1 MTSPGSAVS
10 KYNPGL
16 IVKLV
21 ALTWLITKLIC
32 YKLWL
37 SNRLFPLIPVHDA
50 LADLPAPVHATLFI
64 ISLGCLS
71 LLLIFP
77 NRKLVMVLLIVEL
90 LSCMLDQDRWQP
102 WEYQFIFMMASFVF
116 IKDEKENRFSWQL
129 ILAGIFFFSGLSK
142 FNSAFIHD
150 VWQNLVL
157 HRWLGIY
164 HTSDLLIR
172 SGYALP
178 LIEMA
183 AGIFL
188 LIKKTRRL
196 AILVLV
202 SMHLLIL
209 ALLGPAGLNMNAV
222 IWPWNILMP
231 FLLYFLFYHEKF
243 QYSYFFSLKPFGWIV
258 FACWWVMPWLQLAGY
273 WDKYL
278 SSVLYSGGVEQLY
291 ICTNNESA
299 KKEMADYM
307 DKEFKVI
314 PCSPVLSVYKWGNK
328 EMRTVPYPEKRV
340 YNAIIK
346 AWKKKYP
353 GSNDRFYIYKS
364 GFAYSV
370 KEVQLDTGY

>member
-10 KYNPGL
+10 KYDPKL
-16 IVKLV
+16 VVKLV

-37 SNRLFPLIPVHDA
+37 TDRLFPLIPVHSS
-50 LADLPAPVHATLFI
+50 LADLPASVHITLFI
-64 ISLGCLS
+64 ISLGS
-71 LLLIFP
+71 LLLLLLFP
-77 NRKLVMVLLIVEL
+77 NRKLVVLLLAAEL

-102 WEYQFIFMMASFVF
+102 WEYQFMFMMAAFAF
-116 IKDEKENRFSWQL
+116 IKDEKETRFSWQL
-129 ILAGIFFFSGLSK
+129 ILAGIYFFSGVSK

-150 VWQNLVL
+150 VWQNLIL

-164 HTSDLLIR
+164 HTNVLILR
-172 SGYALP
+172 TGYALP

-188 LIKKTRRL
+188 LINRTRRL
-196 AILVLV
+196 AIPALVL
-202 SMHLLIL
+202 MHLLIL
-209 ALLGPAGLNMNAV
+209 VMLGPAGLNMNAV
-222 IWPWNILMP
+222 VWPWNVLMP
-231 FLLYFLFYHEKF
+231 VLLYVLFFREAF
-243 QYSYFFSLKPFGWIV
+243 QYSYFFSLKLFAWIV
-258 FACWWVMPWLQLAGY
+258 FVCWWILPWFQQAGY

-278 SSVLYSGGVEQLY
+278 SSVLYSGGVDQLY
-291 ICTNNESA
+291 ICTGNELA
-299 KKEMADYM
+299 KKEMAEYM

-328 EMRTVPYPEKRV
+328 EMHTVPYPEKRV
-340 YNAIIK
+340 YNAIMK

-353 GSNDRFYIYKS
+353 GSNDRFYIYRS

-370 KEVQLDTGY
+370 KEVFPAP